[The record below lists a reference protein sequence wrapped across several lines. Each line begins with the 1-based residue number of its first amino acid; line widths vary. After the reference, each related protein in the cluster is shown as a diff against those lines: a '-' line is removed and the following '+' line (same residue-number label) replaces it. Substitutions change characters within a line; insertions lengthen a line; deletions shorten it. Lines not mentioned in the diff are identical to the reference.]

1 MSQNLVEMAREKAM
15 KKHRPT
21 EFRETQAQQPQRT
34 REIVEYELANAEKK
48 YNVSERDKKGAWMTA
63 AAYKNQQRIQELQE
77 ELQAM
82 GGGDDIV
89 PPEEREIIPVPKLD
103 AVGPAWTRGEIEKPE
118 GERDI
123 GGSTELYYTA
133 EQQARL
139 GVDEQGNKRKG
150 RSGKALWKTA
160 RAKSLAVGRF
170 KQGQKDEPA
179 KPPAKVTNA
188 LEDAREKAAQKA
200 RQRDAVAGAPKETAP
215 ITTDKPLFGYFHPDG
230 GFATGVRKGI
240 TGHPHGHIGNHF
252 RSTRKRWFGFGGK
265 RRRRRGRKSRRRK
278 QRGGCGNGLCM
289 SGGRRRKRRTRR
301 KRRKKRKTRRRRG
314 GFAEKCNHAF
324 LFQNFNNKF
333 QCTASKLLSPKEK
346 FTCGID
352 GYCKNAKQA
361 AAQHAAIKKYTG
373 LSIW

>member
-21 EFRETQAQQPQRT
+21 EFREARAQQPQSN
-34 REIVEYELANAEKK
+34 L
-48 YNVSERDKKGAWMTA
+48 G
-63 AAYKNQQRIQELQE
+63 
-77 ELQAM
+77 
-82 GGGDDIV
+82 
-89 PPEEREIIPVPKLD
+89 

-123 GGSTELYYTA
+123 GGSTELYYTP

-139 GVDEQGNKRKG
+139 GVDEQGNKHTG
-150 RSGKALWKTA
+150 RSGKALWKMA

-179 KPPAKVTNA
+179 KSPAKVTNA

-200 RQRDAVAGAPKETAP
+200 RERDAPAGASKETAP

-230 GFATGVRKGI
+230 AFATGVRKGI

-265 RRRRRGRKSRRRK
+265 RRRRGRKSRRRK
-278 QRGGCGNGLCM
+278 QRGGCGKGMCM

-301 KRRKKRKTRRRRG
+301 KRRKKRKTRRRGG

-333 QCTASKLLSPKEK
+333 QCTASKLLNPKEK
-346 FTCGID
+346 YVCGID